1 MVEIIAITRSLLNV
15 NAFMHVFVLIYL
27 VKVPVITGIAM
38 LLAPGILVT
47 LEMHFIHYNFAIC

>member
-15 NAFMHVFVLIYL
+15 HAFMHVFVLLYL

-38 LLAPGILVT
+38 LLAPGT
-47 LEMHFIHYNFAIC
+47 LEMHFIHYNFTIC

>member
-15 NAFMHVFVLIYL
+15 HAFMHVFVLLYL
-27 VKVPVITGIAM
+27 VKVPVITGIAV

-47 LEMHFIHYNFAIC
+47 PECILSTTNRV